1 MIDTISSDQL
11 SSLAAQ
17 VRTMARAAG
26 REILR
31 VYAADDVQQWEK
43 GDHSPLT
50 AADLAAQKSIQ
61 ADLESVM
68 PRFPILS
75 EEGRDWPEAER
86 LALPT
91 LWIVDPLDGTKE
103 FLKRNGEFTVNIAL
117 VHAGRPILGVV
128 YAPVLDRL
136 YWAGAGL
143 GAWREDEPD
152 SLRPVHVRQPPQGDE
167 RPWRVVGSRS
177 HGNPAFDA
185 FIARLPAC
193 EIVAMGSSLKLCLV
207 AEGAADIYP
216 RHGPTMEWDTAAA
229 HCIVEQ
235 AGGQVLDPATRAPLT
250 YNQRPT
256 LLNPHF
262 IVCAQP
268 DDRFW

>member
-1 MIDTISSDQL
+1 MPIALSPDTL
-11 SSLAAQ
+11 SSMAAQ
-17 VRTMARAAG
+17 VRSIARAAG

-31 VYAADDVQQWEK
+31 VYAADTVQKWEK
-43 GDHSPLT
+43 DDHSPLT
-50 AADLAAQKSIQ
+50 AADLAAQKTIQ
-61 ADLESVM
+61 AGLEAVL
-68 PRFPILS
+68 PRFAILS

-86 LALPT
+86 LALST

-117 VHAGRPILGVV
+117 VQDGRPVLGVV

-136 YWAGAGL
+136 YWAGAEL

-152 SLRPVHVRQPPQGDE
+152 APHSIQVRRPPRNGE

-177 HGNPAFDA
+177 HGNPAIDA
-185 FIARLPAC
+185 FIARLPAS

-216 RHGPTMEWDTAAA
+216 RLGPTMEWDTAAA

-235 AGGQVLDPATRAPLT
+235 AGGQVLDPATRKPLT

-262 IVCAQP
+262 IVCAEP
-268 DDRFW
+268 DERFW